1 MTVTAI
7 ANLFSGA
14 IYYILLVSMP
24 ALVVAVVVGLVIS
37 IFQATTTIQEQTLTF
52 VPKIIAVLVVLV
64 VLFVWMSNTL
74 GEYTRSLFEMIPQ
87 VSRM

>member
-1 MTVTAI
+1 MSVTAI

-24 ALVVAVVVGLVIS
+24 ALAVAVIVGLVIS

-52 VPKIIAVLVVLV
+52 VPKIIAVLLVIV
-64 VLFVWMSNTL
+64 VLFVWMSNMM
-74 GEYTRSLFEMIPQ
+74 GEYTRNLFELIPEIAG
-87 VSRM
+87 M

>member
-1 MTVTAI
+1 MSVTAV

-24 ALVVAVVVGLVIS
+24 ALLVAVVVGLIIS

-52 VPKIIAVLVVLV
+52 VPKIIAVLLVIV
-64 VLFVWMSNTL
+64 VLFSWMSNML
-74 GEYTRSLFEMIPQ
+74 GEYTRNLFEMIPRIT
-87 VSRM
+87 RM